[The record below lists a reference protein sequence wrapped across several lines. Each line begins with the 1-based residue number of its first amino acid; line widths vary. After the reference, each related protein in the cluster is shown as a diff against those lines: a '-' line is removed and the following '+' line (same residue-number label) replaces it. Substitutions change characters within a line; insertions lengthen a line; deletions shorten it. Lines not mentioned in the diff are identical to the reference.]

1 MATLSDSDRD
11 HVYRAACLA
20 ISAAGADRERLYL
33 ARLVLLLMDELGDA
47 ERCLRVIE
55 AAAADLPLPRMS

>member
-11 HVYRAACLA
+11 HIYRATCLA
-20 ISAAGADRERLYL
+20 ISAAGVDRERLYL

-47 ERCLRVIE
+47 ERCLRAIE
-55 AAAADLPLPRMS
+55 AAADLPLPRMS